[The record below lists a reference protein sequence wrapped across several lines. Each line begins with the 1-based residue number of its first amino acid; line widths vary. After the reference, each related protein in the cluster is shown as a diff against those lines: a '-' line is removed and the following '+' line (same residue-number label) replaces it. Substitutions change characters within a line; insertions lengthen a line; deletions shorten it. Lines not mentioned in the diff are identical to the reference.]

1 MQPFSGRSVYVLIGW
16 LLLCTLSE
24 NTVAEEARGD
34 GEDRDHR
41 NAVADILGADVRELK
56 AERIVGDHKGQD
68 DDRKKESCHQV
79 HARAL
84 AAHHPN

>member
-1 MQPFSGRSVYVLIGW
+1 MTEW

-56 AERIVGDHKGQD
+56 AERIVGDPKGQN